1 MASQVSYCYAANRQ
15 ARIPVRNVIHTSA
28 SPAASPRL
36 WPPLAKAPCERW
48 IGCQWFGGSLEEY
61 IKSFNAPASA
71 GDATNGQRGVS
82 SKTHSLVYLS
92 ADAEDEL
99 ETLREDEV
107 YIIGGI
113 VDRNRYKVSCNSN
126 YRHRLILMGSEE
138 QNLCQNKAER
148 LEIRTAR
155 LPIGA
160 YIANLPTRKVLTVN
174 QVFQI
179 LTEYIDKQDWKEA
192 FETVIPSRKFVE
204 KKRRRRGGEK
214 DTDAVGGAPTRDQPS
229 DAEEDDQDAEVD
241 EAHIEESL
249 NNKSV
254 NKLLD
259 SSI

>member
-28 SPAASPRL
+28 SPEASPRL

-48 IGCQWFGGSLEEY
+48 IGCQWYRGNLEDY
-61 IKSFNAPASA
+61 IKSFNAPSETDESAS
-71 GDATNGQRGVS
+71 GPSRVS

-99 ETLREDEV
+99 ETLRDDEV

-113 VDRNRYKVSCNSN
+113 VDRNRYKVSLSTS
-126 YRHRLILMGSEE
+126 YRISIRHAHK

-204 KKRRRRGGEK
+204 KKRRRRGGDK
-214 DTDAVGGAPTRDQPS
+214 K
-229 DAEEDDQDAEVD
+229 DAEGGENASAKGDQSDGEGEETTEAEAEAEVD
-241 EAHIEESL
+241 EADLAEAL
-249 NNKSV
+249 NTPTV
-254 NKLLD
+254 GQ
-259 SSI
+259 